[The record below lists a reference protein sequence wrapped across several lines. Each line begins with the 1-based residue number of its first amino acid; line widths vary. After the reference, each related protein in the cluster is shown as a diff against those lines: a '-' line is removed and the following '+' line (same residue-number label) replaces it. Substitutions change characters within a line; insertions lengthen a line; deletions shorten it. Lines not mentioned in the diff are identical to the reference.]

1 MTTMVDQTITA
12 LLLETMKR
20 VTGMAPKKKVRD
32 VAVCNWQG
40 KKMGICLCATL
51 RNCCM
56 ILRNLTP
63 PFVQG
68 LVNVPIEHH
77 PTLGDI
83 IPDRCLKVM

>member
-40 KKMGICLCATL
+40 KKNGDLSVCNSQELLHDFEEFDTTICTGVGKCP
-51 RNCCM
+51 N
-56 ILRNLTP
+56 
-63 PFVQG
+63 
-68 LVNVPIEHH
+68 
-77 PTLGDI
+77 
-83 IPDRCLKVM
+83 